1 MTMQYRISDFY
12 YDILRILQD
21 GADGR
26 AASEVIQI
34 IFINKNIEALRLPDL
49 WNMFRLKVKNQIR
62 LAHSHLALAGY
73 VLPSQKNTETKGWQ
87 LSEKGKS
94 FQGSE
99 EELVRLVRLQ
109 VRKHVNEN
117 KSLFAIDEDGKII
130 RISNQRRAFSR
141 QKKEVLPSS
150 NTIFYGPPATGKTYQ
165 ALKLALQII
174 NKGASPSK
182 NPYQQLRPELGGR
195 LEIVAFHQNYTYEQ
209 FMAEPRGALWR
220 LANRAKEHYGAYVSG
235 ETEDLQSYVLLIE
248 GINRAHTAAIFG
260 ESLVLLDKDKRL
272 GAAQEMRVLLS
283 SGEYFAMPPNLFIIG
298 TSYVLPQRL
307 EQIDPTLR
315 EVFEFVPVFPRYDL
329 PENKHNDFLEA
340 LNSLIAK
347 DFGSNY
353 LLGHAYFLDKEM
365 DFMRLMNQKIIPLL
379 TEQHSLKIVRQLL
392 EHALEEAENTR
403 GRFMLGVDAHGLLQM
418 SRAIN

>member
-12 YDILRILQD
+12 YDILSILQD
-21 GADGR
+21 GTEGR

-34 IFINKNIEALRLPDL
+34 IFTNKNIEALRLPDL

-195 LEIVAFHQNYTYEQ
+195 LEIVAFHQSYTYEQ

-353 LLGHAYFLDKEM
+353 LLGHAYFLDKEI

-403 GRFMLGVDAHGLLQM
+403 GRFMLGIDTHGLLQM